1 MSYTKSV
8 LLHRVSTSIKK
19 LAGMKATDMES
30 WTESFKEVMENLRED
45 ELETLD
51 GLIRGLIRAADEK
64 EE

>member
-1 MSYTKSV
+1 
-8 LLHRVSTSIKK
+8 VSTSIKK